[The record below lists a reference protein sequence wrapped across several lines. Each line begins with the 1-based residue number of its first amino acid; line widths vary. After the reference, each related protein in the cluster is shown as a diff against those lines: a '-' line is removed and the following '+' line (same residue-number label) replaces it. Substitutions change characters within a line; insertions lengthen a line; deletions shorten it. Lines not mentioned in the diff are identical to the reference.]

1 MYGPGAKTKAAD
13 WFVGDELASA
23 KEKARVFLS
32 AHYAAETME
41 QIMSFAVDCDR
52 QRDIVICKLCQDD
65 MDSIGSLR
73 RCDLAVDPWSWV
85 VEGEETRVQER

>member
-1 MYGPGAKTKAAD
+1 MYGPGAKMAAAD
-13 WFVGDELASA
+13 FLSGDVLSNA
-23 KEKARVFLS
+23 KEKARAFLS

-41 QIMSFAVDCDR
+41 QIMSFAADRAR

-85 VEGEETRVQER
+85 VEGEETRVT